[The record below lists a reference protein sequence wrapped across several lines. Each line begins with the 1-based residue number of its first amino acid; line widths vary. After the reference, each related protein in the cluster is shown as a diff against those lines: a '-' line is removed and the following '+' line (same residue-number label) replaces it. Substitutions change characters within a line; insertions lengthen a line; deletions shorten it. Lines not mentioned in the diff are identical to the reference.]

1 MKSRALAAALAVIA
15 MPIAINGA
23 DAQQKSSVNT
33 QRKVCNV
40 QTKTGSRLG
49 GTTSCLT
56 PAERTAMRAEA
67 RRTVDRIQAF
77 KPTICSPLPGC

>member
-1 MKSRALAAALAVIA
+1 MKYRAIAAALVMIVA
-15 MPIAINGA
+15 PLGINGA
-23 DAQQKSSVNT
+23 GAQQKTTANP

-49 GTTSCLT
+49 GSTSCLT
-56 PAERTAMRAEA
+56 QEERTAMRAEA

-77 KPTICSPLPGC
+77 KPTICPPPQPC